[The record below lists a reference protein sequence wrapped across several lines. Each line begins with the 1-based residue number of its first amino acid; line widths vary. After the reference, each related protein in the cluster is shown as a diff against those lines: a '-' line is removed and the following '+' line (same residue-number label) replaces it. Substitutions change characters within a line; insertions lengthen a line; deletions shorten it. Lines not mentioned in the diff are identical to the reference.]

1 MKNYVLITAKQW
13 KEYQEQKKNGSTYR
27 PTYLNPY
34 TIIEFS
40 KLRPVYYDYSSKLD
54 EIVEYCVKHQDECK
68 NLYPTLE
75 ALGLYYGRNTYN
87 KDDKKFSAGLKEA
100 LESQR
105 AILFELPIV

>member
-40 KLRPVYYDYSSKLD
+40 KLRPFFSWLGYSFLS
-54 EIVEYCVKHQDECK
+54 
-68 NLYPTLE
+68 P
-75 ALGLYYGRNTYN
+75 
-87 KDDKKFSAGLKEA
+87 
-100 LESQR
+100 
-105 AILFELPIV
+105 